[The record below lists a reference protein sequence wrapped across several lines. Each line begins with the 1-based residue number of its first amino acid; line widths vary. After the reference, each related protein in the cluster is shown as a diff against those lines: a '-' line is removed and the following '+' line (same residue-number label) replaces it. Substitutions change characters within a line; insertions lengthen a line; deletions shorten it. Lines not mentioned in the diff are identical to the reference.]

1 MDIQL
6 PSIQVAS
13 IERLRV
19 IRKSGLS
26 QLLSVKVSVALL
38 CVRRNRRLKIVVT
51 VWGVFKLHIW

>member
-38 CVRRNRRLKIVVT
+38 CVRRNRPLKIVVT